1 MDVRKCLISKR
12 VVMHWN
18 RLPREMVESP
28 PLEVFENHGDVALK
42 DVVGKHGKDGLVGL

>member
-28 PLEVFENHGDVALK
+28 FPDVFKKHVDVIL
-42 DVVGKHGKDGLVGL
+42 